1 MARRDTAR
9 TMLGASGLTVLG
21 AIAPF
26 LLGAQA
32 VLMQRDLGFGPA
44 RLGVAVS
51 VFFAVAALGTI
62 LVLGALSRLG
72 RRAGLVLAGGL
83 VGVGGL
89 LVASVV
95 QGWWSL
101 VLAMAV
107 LGLANAA
114 SQGTANAAVATA
126 LPHHRRGLGF
136 GIKQSAVPVAIMFG
150 GLAVPTTTVLFGWRS
165 TFAII
170 AVVGLVVVLV
180 GMFGPE
186 PERVAVSRE
195 SEGRPPD
202 QAPRGPLLLCGLA
215 IVFSSAAANF
225 LGAYLAS
232 WAHDVGLTVGQAG
245 VLLAVGSGSSV
256 LVRISLGHRAD
267 LRHGGNL
274 PVVAA
279 MTFAGAICLA
289 LIAALPQVWAVVLF
303 GLLSFA
309 VGWSWPGLFLYAVA
323 RLGRDAPTQA
333 SSVVQAGAFLGGA
346 TGPALLGAVVALAGF
361 QAAWY
366 AASVSFLIAAVLIV
380 LARRGFRQDLESRP
394 PAQPFGYGGGRAR
407 PRYTTR
413 PPDTSS

>member
-21 AIAPF
+21 SIAPF

-44 RLGVAVS
+44 RLGLAVS

-62 LVLGALSRLG
+62 LGIGAFTRLG
-72 RRAGLVLAGGL
+72 RRVGLVVAGGL
-83 VGVGGL
+83 VGAGGL
-89 LVASVV
+89 LVATVV
-95 QGWWSL
+95 EGWWAL
-101 VLAMAV
+101 ALAMAV

-114 SQGTANAAVATA
+114 CQGTANAAVATA
-126 LPHHRRGLGF
+126 LPRHRRGLGF

-165 TFAII
+165 TFLIVGTVGLVV
-170 AVVGLVVVLV
+170 AVVGLLRRV
-180 GMFGPE
+180 PE
-186 PERVAVSRE
+186 AAAAPRSPGAP
-195 SEGRPPD
+195 PPD
-202 QAPRGPLLLCGLA
+202 RAPRGPLLLCGLA
-215 IVFSSAAANF
+215 ITFASAGANF

-232 WAHDVGLTVGQAG
+232 WAHDVGLTVEQAG
-245 VLLAVGSGSSV
+245 LLLAVGSGSSV
-256 LVRISLGHRAD
+256 LVRVVIGHRAD
-267 LRHGGNL
+267 RRYGRNL

-279 MTFAGAICLA
+279 MTLAGAVCLA
-289 LIAALPQVWAVVLF
+289 LLGAVPQVWGVVVF
-303 GLLSFA
+303 GFLAFA

-333 SSVVQAGAFLGGA
+333 SSVVQAGAFTGGA
-346 TGPALLGAVVALAGF
+346 VGPASFGLVVGLVSF

-366 AASVSFLIAAVLIV
+366 AASASFV
-380 LARRGFRQDLESRP
+380 LAAALLMVARAGFRRDLEARP
-394 PAQPFGYGGGRAR
+394 PAEPFGYGGGHEQ

-413 PPDTSS
+413 PPDAAL